1 MAKIPATSCTG
12 RILVKEKKERKKER
26 KQKMIEQV
34 SQCSK
39 AIALNTS
46 VMAH

>member
-1 MAKIPATSCTG
+1 MARIPATSCTG
-12 RILVKEKKERKKER
+12 GILFEEKEKKERKQEK
-26 KQKMIEQV
+26 KIEQV
-34 SQCSK
+34 SQCSE